1 MILKTVIIIPTYNEK
16 GNIGRLIEVL
26 EKVIKGLP
34 EKFVT
39 HILVVDDSSPDGTG
53 EEVRIAKKRY
63 PNVHL
68 LTNPRKIGL
77 GSAYL
82 KGMDHAVDVMKAD
95 ILMEFDADFSH
106 DPLKIPQF
114 LDAIDQG
121 SDLVLGSR
129 YIKGGTIPANWGWH
143 RKFFSIGGNLFIRV
157 VMTHFA
163 IHDWTT
169 GYRAIRKE
177 VYKAIKATLNRE
189 RFFGYT
195 FQIAFLF
202 QALRKGFIIS
212 EVPIHFID
220 RTRGTSKLGPEY
232 IKNNLI
238 FIIKT
243 RLGEIMRNRIF
254 KFAFVGGM
262 GALIQLVTANLYAGY
277 LQQSLKIASL
287 VLSLPDILAIET
299 AVASNFILNN
309 MWTFSDKK
317 LKVKDYLPKFLQFN
331 LASFG
336 SIGIQTIVIGL
347 GLGLFG
353 VKTLFTLPLVALAI
367 NSRTAYHV
375 TGIIIGM
382 FWNFFAYTKF
392 IWKTK

>member
-63 PNVHL
+63 SNVHL

-143 RKFFSIGGNLFIRV
+143 RKFFSI
-157 VMTHFA
+157 
-163 IHDWTT
+163 
-169 GYRAIRKE
+169 
-177 VYKAIKATLNRE
+177 
-189 RFFGYT
+189 
-195 FQIAFLF
+195 
-202 QALRKGFIIS
+202 
-212 EVPIHFID
+212 
-220 RTRGTSKLGPEY
+220 
-232 IKNNLI
+232 
-238 FIIKT
+238 
-243 RLGEIMRNRIF
+243 
-254 KFAFVGGM
+254 
-262 GALIQLVTANLYAGY
+262 
-277 LQQSLKIASL
+277 
-287 VLSLPDILAIET
+287 
-299 AVASNFILNN
+299 
-309 MWTFSDKK
+309 
-317 LKVKDYLPKFLQFN
+317 
-331 LASFG
+331 
-336 SIGIQTIVIGL
+336 
-347 GLGLFG
+347 
-353 VKTLFTLPLVALAI
+353 
-367 NSRTAYHV
+367 
-375 TGIIIGM
+375 
-382 FWNFFAYTKF
+382 
-392 IWKTK
+392 